1 MTLNTNVKFDKFIVR
16 SSRCQ
21 DQISRSLQQQPVGM
35 ANNDVEL

>member
-21 DQISRSLQQQPVGM
+21 GQIYQGHCSSSQWAWL
-35 ANNDVEL
+35 